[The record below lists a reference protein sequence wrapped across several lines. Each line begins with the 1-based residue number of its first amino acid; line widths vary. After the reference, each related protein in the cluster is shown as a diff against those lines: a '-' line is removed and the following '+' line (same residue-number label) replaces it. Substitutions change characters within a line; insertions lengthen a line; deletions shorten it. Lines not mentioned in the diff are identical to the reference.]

1 MAISRF
7 SKQSIQLAFPKQQ
20 SVWDGISQP
29 AAMDA
34 IGSITVASSA
44 TSITFSSIPQTYTHL
59 QIRGISKTNYGGGY
73 DANFIQ
79 FNGDTST
86 SNYVWHRLAGDGSSA
101 SAAYGAT
108 GTADSAIRFMDTTT
122 TGGTSSPIFGA
133 AIVDILDYTS
143 TTKTKT
149 VRSLGGYDQNGSG
162 HINFGSGLWLT
173 SNAAITSITI
183 TDMSNNGS
191 FQQYST
197 FALYG
202 IK

>member
-1 MAISRF
+1 MSPLLETLAGDSVRGYGMFSPSAASGNFTSIQTVTVGAGGASAIS
-7 SKQSIQLAFPKQQ
+7 
-20 SVWDGISQP
+20 
-29 AAMDA
+29 
-34 IGSITVASSA
+34 
-44 TSITFSSIPQTYTHL
+44 FSSIPSTYTHL

-86 SNYVWHRLAGDGSSA
+86 SNYVWHRLAGTGSSA
-101 SAAYGAT
+101 GAAYGAT
-108 GTADSAIRFMDTTT
+108 GTADSAIRFLDTTT
-122 TGGTSSPIFGA
+122 TGGTSLPIFGT

-149 VRSLGGYDQNGSG
+149 VRSLNGYDQNGSG
-162 HINFGSGLWLT
+162 VVSLNSGLWLT

-202 IK
+202 VK